1 MSVTLVA
8 PAKIN
13 WTLEVLGLR
22 DDGYHEVRTVMQT
35 IDICDEVVLERSAAL
50 TLSVEGDHAATDEDH
65 TLLAARLLGKE
76 LGRELPASIHI
87 RKRIPVSAGL
97 GGGSSDAAA
106 VLRGLDALYDLD
118 AGMERLGSV
127 AAGIG
132 SDVGFFL
139 HGGTALGEGRGERI
153 LPLPDAPEAWLVVLT
168 PPISLA
174 EKTRRM
180 YGALRPGDFTDG
192 SMTQRLADRIRADQG
207 VRASDL
213 YNAFERAAGEAFEG
227 LGAYR
232 EAMLRAGAKDVHLAG
247 AGPGMFSL
255 YGSRA
260 EAEAVAGK
268 LGDAGGRTFVARTLE
283 TGEEGRWKM
292 EGGERRAGG
301 GSCWWAPSL

>member
-174 EKTRRM
+174 
-180 YGALRPGDFTDG
+180 
-192 SMTQRLADRIRADQG
+192 
-207 VRASDL
+207 
-213 YNAFERAAGEAFEG
+213 
-227 LGAYR
+227 
-232 EAMLRAGAKDVHLAG
+232 
-247 AGPGMFSL
+247 
-255 YGSRA
+255 
-260 EAEAVAGK
+260 
-268 LGDAGGRTFVARTLE
+268 
-283 TGEEGRWKM
+283 
-292 EGGERRAGG
+292 
-301 GSCWWAPSL
+301 

>member
-1 MSVTLVA
+1 
-8 PAKIN
+8 
-13 WTLEVLGLR
+13 
-22 DDGYHEVRTVMQT
+22 
-35 IDICDEVVLERSAAL
+35 
-50 TLSVEGDHAATDEDH
+50 
-65 TLLAARLLGKE
+65 
-76 LGRELPASIHI
+76 
-87 RKRIPVSAGL
+87 
-97 GGGSSDAAA
+97 
-106 VLRGLDALYDLD
+106 
-118 AGMERLGSV
+118 
-127 AAGIG
+127 
-132 SDVGFFL
+132 
-139 HGGTALGEGRGERI
+139 
-153 LPLPDAPEAWLVVLT
+153 
-168 PPISLA
+168 
-174 EKTRRM
+174 M

-283 TGEEGRWKM
+283 TGEGGRRKMEEGRRREKGRGRIVLVGAERM
-292 EGGERRAGG
+292 GESGIAEERALVQVIGAIEAVIKALASARRM
-301 GSCWWAPSL
+301 C